1 VCSNGPDN
9 VYGIGSLQENNGH
22 LLNGV
27 LKSTKGWCFEGGT
40 RLPFISRA
48 GREMSDLRCPKN

>member
-1 VCSNGPDN
+1 
-9 VYGIGSLQENNGH
+9 VYGIGSLEENNGH

-48 GREMSDLRCPKN
+48 GREVSDLQYPKN